1 MNMKLNKIQ
10 VEDALRGATLF
21 GSGGGGTF
29 DLSKKLL
36 NRADFDN
43 LNLLTSIEKNKY
55 YGTVFGIGSLD
66 TIKDI
71 DFSDLGRRAL
81 EKYKE
86 LTGQLFDVMVFG
98 EQGPLIFAINF
109 VCASKMKMALL
120 DFDAGGGRAIPNMV
134 SDVYTPLN
142 LKRLPLV
149 VLSER
154 GNSIKIDNVP
164 AEKIDPIVDEFYE
177 KEKSTLTLVGYV
189 NKGSEMAD
197 VELGTLSKA
206 IDVGKSLRE
215 NKKIPFFEFI
225 EKVTVKK
232 IEKIT
237 DRFTRVKVTTEEGYT
252 IHAVNEFLVVEK
264 NSKPVVTAPTIISL
278 LDENSGLG
286 SLSSELEIGKKY
298 TLLKAKPV
306 KAMYKKSF
314 YEKHLSPKAFGI
326 NMETKIW

>member
-1 MNMKLNKIQ
+1 MIMKLNRIQ

-21 GSGGGGTF
+21 GSGGGGPF
-29 DLSKKLL
+29 ELSKKLL

-55 YGTVFGIGSLD
+55 YGTLFGIGSLD

-86 LTGQLFDVMVFG
+86 LTGQLFDVMIFG

-109 VCASKMKMALL
+109 VCASKMKIPLL
-120 DFDAGGGRAIPNMV
+120 DFDAGGGRAIPNMM

-142 LKRLPLV
+142 MNRLPLV
-149 VLSER
+149 VLSEG
-154 GNSIKIDNVP
+154 GNSIKIQDVP
-164 AEKIDPIVDEFYE
+164 PEKIDVIVDEFYE

-189 NKGSEMAD
+189 NSGEAMEN
-197 VELGTLSKA
+197 VELGALTKS
-206 IDVGKSLRE
+206 ISVGQALRE
-215 NKKIPFFEFI
+215 NKKNPCFDPVSDII
-225 EKVTVKK
+225 IKSVEKK
-232 IEKIT
+232 T

-252 IHAVNEFLVVEK
+252 IHAVNEFLAVEK
-264 NSKPVVTAPTIISL
+264 NGKPVVTAPTIISL
-278 LDENSGLG
+278 LSEDAALG
-286 SLSSELEIGKKY
+286 VLSSEIEVGKKY

-306 KAMYKKSF
+306 KVMYKKDF
-314 YEKHLSPKAFGI
+314 YEKHMSPKAFGI
-326 NMETKIW
+326 NLETKLW